1 MPANINTYIGRE
13 VAWHG
18 LGIVKGHF
26 MTWKEILE
34 TGGLDFQVF
43 KSQLRDGLSR
53 PVPAWGTFR
62 WNNAD
67 RQAGAKDKA
76 QFLGTV
82 GEDYK
87 VIPHSTGF
95 EIVDQ
100 LVNSTDGA
108 HYETA
113 GALGNGEVVWGLADL
128 KLSTHVG
135 DDETKHF
142 LLFHTSHDG
151 SYSYEF
157 RDCSTR
163 VVCQN
168 TLNAALSEGTKNKFR
183 IRHTKNAMNRVMD
196 AKEALQSLQKDVNTV
211 AYKLQFLAGKRV
223 TRESFTTIMDRLFP
237 KRTKENA
244 AGETVEV
251 VQTRRENTLAS
262 ILNLFEYNDGNAFP
276 EQQGT
281 AYALFNSVTNHVD
294 HDRTGTSERAKSA
307 MFGSGDRLKVSAFN
321 TILEIAKDM
330 PQVDFSQLGKRDY
343 AYIPSK
349 IA

>member
-1 MPANINTYIGRE
+1 ME
-13 VAWHG
+13 
-18 LGIVKGHF
+18 
-26 MTWKEILE
+26 
-34 TGGLDFQVF
+34 
-43 KSQLRDGLSR
+43 
-53 PVPAWGTFR
+53 
-62 WNNAD
+62 
-67 RQAGAKDKA
+67 
-76 QFLGTV
+76 
-82 GEDYK
+82 
-87 VIPHSTGF
+87 
-95 EIVDQ
+95 
-100 LVNSTDGA
+100 
-108 HYETA
+108 
-113 GALGNGEVVWGLADL
+113 
-128 KLSTHVG
+128 
-135 DDETKHF
+135 
-142 LLFHTSHDG
+142 
-151 SYSYEF
+151 
-157 RDCSTR
+157 
-163 VVCQN
+163 
-168 TLNAALSEGTKNKFR
+168 
-183 IRHTKNAMNRVMD
+183 
-196 AKEALQSLQKDVNTV
+196 
-211 AYKLQFLAGKRV
+211 
-223 TRESFTTIMDRLFP
+223 RLFP